1 MEFLRLFFRRH
12 FAGKPLVGSLNVG
25 FFFSGYKSQC
35 KLSTPRARVS
45 RLRLKNIGLW
55 LLACRMIS
63 YAWSMVGF
71 LVIDIRGGRIFGVSL
86 LGIAQL
92 LQSSEGF

>member
-1 MEFLRLFFRRH
+1 MS
-12 FAGKPLVGSLNVG
+12 V
-25 FFFSGYKSQC
+25 FFFSGYKSQW
-35 KLSTPRARVS
+35 KLSTSRARAS
-45 RLRLKNIGLW
+45 RLWLKNIGLW
-55 LLACRMIS
+55 LLASRIIS

-71 LVIDIRGGRIFGVSL
+71 LVIDIGGKIFGFSL